1 MILSKRVA
9 LAIAGVAAAAVVGT
23 AGVAAATASDPSGS
37 PAPTASAPDTGGPDT
52 GGKAPGRAGERHAK
66 LGHRALGRGLHGE
79 FVVKGKDGA
88 YVTVVSVRGEV
99 TAVSATSITIK
110 AEDGFTA
117 TYAVT
122 ADTKVRGHDV
132 DKIADVKVGD
142 KGGAIGTKSGG
153 TVTARAVLVRK

>member
-9 LAIAGVAAAAVVGT
+9 VAIAGVAAAAVVGT
-23 AGVAAATASDPSGS
+23 AGVAAATARDPSGS
-37 PAPTASAPDTGGPDT
+37 PSPTASAPDT
-52 GGKAPGRAGERHAK
+52 GGKAPGRAGERRGK
-66 LGHRALGRGLHGE
+66 LEHRAFGRGLHGE

-142 KGGAIGTKSGG
+142 TGGAIGTKSGS

>member
-23 AGVAAATASDPSGS
+23 AGVAAAIAPDPSGS
-37 PAPTASAPDTGGPDT
+37 PSPTASPSTSAPDT
-52 GGKAPGRAGERHAK
+52 GGKAPGRVGERRAK
-66 LGHRALGRGLHGE
+66 LEHRALGRGLHGE

-142 KGGAIGTKSGG
+142 KGGAIGTKSGS